1 MRFTSPGEFPF
12 KQRRGGP
19 WSVLPSLSFPKGL
32 VPLDG
37 SQPVASESDG
47 SVLPPLRQYI
57 RLQKWDQEGNDVF
70 LSKVVLSA
78 VKGIRD
84 AAFLQRATDE
94 LPWDSGLRI
103 RNPVA
108 KHHWRSP
115 LQPSG
120 SCHFQ
125 VS

>member
-70 LSKVVLSA
+70 LS
-78 VKGIRD
+78 
-84 AAFLQRATDE
+84 
-94 LPWDSGLRI
+94 
-103 RNPVA
+103 
-108 KHHWRSP
+108 
-115 LQPSG
+115 
-120 SCHFQ
+120 
-125 VS
+125 VSTQLDV